1 MTDRPSGWYD
11 DPDSPDQ
18 LRYWDGILWSDR
30 TMPKVKPGLE
40 DSHIGDPREQW
51 DREHQDDEQ
60 HVPYG
65 AAPFRGQQP
74 GRPTGWGPGA
84 GSHYDPRQGHYPQV
98 QATYPPLPVP
108 TTPDGEQLSG
118 WWRRL
123 VAFCIDGII
132 VFTVAVALAWHWLQ
146 PWVHTVTTWYDS
158 VVTAAENHQSQP
170 PTPSGFYDVPW
181 QYPVVVFLIYLV
193 YEVCLTVWR
202 GQTLGKM
209 VTGIRVRGADSTAP
223 PSLRAATIRLCIKQ
237 GAVAVRGILVLST
250 VGLLF
255 QVLDGLV
262 PLGDARKQAI
272 HDKGAKTYVVRT
284 NPTSGHYPQQG
295 GPSPY
300 NNQSSYGSQQQPY
313 DGGQPPYGR

>member
-40 DSHIGDPREQW
+40 DSHIGDPRQQW
-51 DREHQDDEQ
+51 EREHAGEQ
-60 HVPYG
+60 QASYG
-65 AAPFRGQQP
+65 AAPGAGRQQ
-74 GRPTGWGPGA
+74 GWGPGN
-84 GSHYDPRQGHYPQV
+84 GPGVDPRQGQYPHV
-98 QATYPPLPVP
+98 QANFAQPRVP

-123 VAFCIDGII
+123 IAFFIDGII
-132 VFTVAVALAWHWLQ
+132 VFTLAVAIAWHWLH

-158 VVTAAENHQSQP
+158 VLTAAENHQSQP
-170 PTPSGFYDVPW
+170 PAPSGLYDIPW
-181 QYPVVVFLIYLV
+181 QYPVVAFLIYLV
-193 YEVCLTVWR
+193 YEVGLTVWR

-209 VTGIRVRGADSTAP
+209 VTGIRVRGADTTAP
-223 PSLRAATIRLCIKQ
+223 PSVQAATIRVCIKQ
-237 GAVAVRGILVLST
+237 WAVVVGGITGLST
-250 VGLLF
+250 VGSLF
-255 QVLDGLV
+255 QLLDGLV

-284 NPTSGHYPQQG
+284 NPTGGHYPQQG
-295 GPSPY
+295 GPSSYNGQWPY
-300 NNQSSYGSQQQPY
+300 DSQQSPNN
-313 DGGQPPYGR
+313 GG